1 MENNYL
7 SPVEIVLARDYAICR
22 RYIAVRLDERAFLC
36 KVWCVK
42 DVAAQLWWHG
52 ARGSSHSSWFK
63 TLLMVYKEVESMRK
77 TIAF

>member
-1 MENNYL
+1 M
-7 SPVEIVLARDYAICR
+7 
-22 RYIAVRLDERAFLC
+22 AVWLYERAFLC

-63 TLLMVYKEVESMRK
+63 TLMMVFWWFMSFIFQDIQGS
-77 TIAF
+77 TIRA